1 MEQKSIFR
9 KKSLE
14 RISSPEQLND
24 YIRVANPS
32 LWFVLAAI
40 IVLLIGVC
48 VWGFLGKLETCVSGA
63 VIVNDGVALCY
74 VSEDDISSIES
85 GMTVRIGDSE
95 YTVQSIS
102 QEPVAISSD
111 SGFSDYF
118 LYISGFY
125 EGEWVYV
132 VTLDSDGQ
140 IADGIY
146 SAGIVV
152 DSVSPISFV
161 LN

>member
-48 VWGFLGKLETCVSGA
+48 VWGFLGKLETCVSGT
-63 VIVNDGVALCY
+63 VIVNNGVAVCY
-74 VSEDDISSIES
+74 VSEDDVSSIES
-85 GMTVRIGDSE
+85 GMTVRIDDSE
-95 YTVQSIS
+95 YAVQSIS
-102 QEPVAISSD
+102 QEPVSISSD

-132 VTLDSDGQ
+132 VMLESDGS

-146 SAGIVV
+146 SAEIVV
-152 DSVSPISFV
+152 DTVSPISFV